1 MRRRTAAGF
10 TLLELILA
18 LSIVG
23 ALLAISFG
31 GLRVGLTAWRRGEDR
46 AEAHQHARTL
56 LDLLARSLSGAHAYR
71 LPTGEGRQLT
81 LLFEGEPGR
90 IAFVTVS
97 PPFPADSAIAFTA
110 VTFSVEGGTPGL
122 AVRQKALPNLDPF
135 ELLLPV
141 LVDPAV
147 DGIGFLYQRETGE
160 WVDRWDAALERALPR
175 AVEVTLS
182 TALNGRSLDTP
193 PFVVPLRATRP

>member
-1 MRRRTAAGF
+1 
-10 TLLELILA
+10 
-18 LSIVG
+18 
-23 ALLAISFG
+23 
-31 GLRVGLTAWRRGEDR
+31 
-46 AEAHQHARTL
+46 
-56 LDLLARSLSGAHAYR
+56 